1 MRCEQIAAYLPGFA
15 GGDLRPETDDIVAA
29 HLDTCASCSREI
41 ALQDRVLEGLVAL
54 RAREIEPPPYLAEEI
69 IASAPV
75 EGKMALPVGALG
87 LGAVGRTIA
96 EHREAI
102 AGAAGTA
109 LVAAGALYAIY
120 RAARKVQP
128 SPEGDVAPA

>member
-1 MRCEQIAAYLPGFA
+1 MKCEQIAAYLPGFA
-15 GGDLRPETDDIVAA
+15 GGDLREDTDAIVAE
-29 HLDTCASCSREI
+29 HLETCASCSREI

-54 RAREIEPPPYLAEEI
+54 RAREIEPPPYLADEI
-69 IASAPV
+69 IAAAPAQRRLV
-75 EGKMALPVGALG
+75 PPLEALQ

-96 EHREAI
+96 EHREQI

-120 RAARKVQP
+120 RAARKVR
-128 SPEGDVAPA
+128 STPEGDVAPA